1 MKKHLAPSILAADFN
16 ILGQQIDAACRAGA
30 DYLHLDV
37 MDGLFVPSIS
47 FGMPVIQSLRP
58 NYGMVF
64 DVHLMV
70 TEPERYVEDF
80 RRAGADII
88 TVHSEACGSVKDTL
102 AAIRESGAAPGL
114 AFNPETPL
122 EDIKPYLPLADQIL
136 LMSVHPG
143 FGGQRFIEDSYD
155 RLAGLSEL
163 RKELGLDFAI
173 EIDGGVTL
181 SNAAEI
187 IGLGADIL
195 VAGSSVFGGDIE
207 RNVKGFLEVID
218 R

>member
-16 ILGQQIDAACRAGA
+16 ILGQQIDTACRAGA

-155 RLAGLSEL
+155 RLARLSEL